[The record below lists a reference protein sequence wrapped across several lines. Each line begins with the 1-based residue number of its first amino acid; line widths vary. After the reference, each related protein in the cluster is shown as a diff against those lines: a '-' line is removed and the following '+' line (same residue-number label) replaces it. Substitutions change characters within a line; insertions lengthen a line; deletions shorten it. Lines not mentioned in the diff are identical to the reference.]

1 MEEKILEIM
10 NENSSDA
17 NNGQMSVVTEDS
29 YSDVA
34 DEIADIFRKFI
45 EWTHKGAFY
54 FRNNF
59 TEGWTLNG
67 VSHNSLLNDD
77 ELFDY
82 WRNNIKD
89 K

>member
-1 MEEKILEIM
+1 MINPFRPRNYIR
-10 NENSSDA
+10 
-17 NNGQMSVVTEDS
+17 V
-29 YSDVA
+29 SDVMDMIA
-34 DEIADIFRKFI
+34 ERENEVADIFRKFM

-82 WRNNIKD
+82 WWNNIKD